1 MQHFVTW
8 VNRVNQVVGV
18 TAALMV
24 VVAVGITCQMIFIR
38 YVLNGS
44 TAWQTE
50 TVIYLVL
57 GATMLGMG
65 YVQRLNG
72 HVNVDLVA
80 VMLPPGLRKG
90 LLIVAAL
97 ASIVVVSIMTFYGY
111 EMAHIAWVKNWTS
124 DTVNAV
130 PLWIPYSVMP
140 LGFGLF
146 ALQLVADLIETLET
160 PAESIELAG
169 GGH

>member
-65 YVQRLNG
+65 YVQRLKG

-111 EMAHIAWVKNWTS
+111 EMAHIAWAKNWTS

-146 ALQLVADLIETLET
+146 ALQLVADLIETLEW
-160 PAESIELAG
+160 E
-169 GGH
+169 

>member
-1 MQHFVTW
+1 MNQFIAVVNT
-8 VNRVNQVVGV
+8 VNRVVGV
-18 TAALMV
+18 TSALMI
-24 VVAVGITCQMIFIR
+24 VVAVAITCQMIFMR
-38 YVLNGS
+38 YFLNAS

-50 TVIYLVL
+50 WVIYLVL

-65 YVQRLNG
+65 YVQQLKG
-72 HVNVDLVA
+72 HVNVDLVP
-80 VMLPPGLRKG
+80 VLLPPKGRKA
-90 LLIVAAL
+90 LLLVAAV
-97 ASIVVVSIMTFYGY
+97 ASIGVVAIMTFYGY
-111 EMAHIAWVKNWTS
+111 EMFHLAWSRNWTS

-146 ALQLVADLIETLET
+146 LLQLISDMFETMNT
-160 PAESIELAG
+160 PAEKIVLSG

>member
-1 MQHFVTW
+1 MRFFVTW

-18 TAALMV
+18 TAAMMV
-24 VVAVGITCQMIFIR
+24 VVAVAITCQMIFIR

-50 TVIYLVL
+50 TVIYLIL

-65 YVQRLNG
+65 YVQRLKG

-80 VMLPPGLRKG
+80 VMLPPSLRKG

-97 ASIVVVSIMTFYGY
+97 ASIVVVSIMAFYGY
-111 EMAHIAWVKNWTS
+111 EMAHIAWAKNWTS

-140 LGFGLF
+140 IGFGLF
-146 ALQLVADLIETLET
+146 ALQLVADLIDTVDT
-160 PAESIELAG
+160 PAEAIELAG

>member
-1 MQHFVTW
+1 MQLFIRTVNS
-8 VNRVNQVVGV
+8 VNRVVGV
-18 TAALMV
+18 CSALMV
-24 VVAVGITCQMIFIR
+24 MVAVGITCQMIFIR

-50 TVIYLVL
+50 TVVYMIL

-65 YVQRLNG
+65 YVQQLKG

-80 VMLPPGLRKG
+80 VMLPPQARKI
-90 LLIVAAL
+90 LLVIAAI
-97 ASIVVVSIMTFYGY
+97 ASIVVVAIMAFYGW
-111 EMAHIAWVKNWTS
+111 EMAYMAWARGWTS

-130 PLWIPYSVMP
+130 PLYLPYAVMP
-140 LGFGLF
+140 VGFGLF
-146 ALQLVADLIETLET
+146 CLQLIADLLETLNT
-160 PAESIELAG
+160 RAEHIQLSG